1 MFGFILIELGLPT
14 LLARMIDVGIRNG
27 DREYIWKMGMA
38 MIAITLTGIAMN
50 IMLGYFTSR
59 ITTNIVADVRDDLLK
74 RCKVIH
80 IRNMKNRCF
89 ILDYSGDQ

>member
-50 IMLGYFTSR
+50 IMLGYFYLKNHNEYRSR
-59 ITTNIVADVRDDLLK
+59 CSR
-74 RCKVIH
+74 
-80 IRNMKNRCF
+80 
-89 ILDYSGDQ
+89 